1 MTIDDV
7 VTVDAPLEEVWKAL
21 LDVPR
26 VATCIPGAAVDEV
39 VSPTQYRCSV
49 KVTVG
54 PVSVAYRALLTV
66 QEIDDVSHRAV
77 LSIEGRESRGRGG
90 VQAFVTTDATAEGDT
105 RMRLRIHVE
114 ANVTG
119 IVASIGGRLIEG
131 VAKKTTAQF
140 ANNLSTLVRAG
151 VPRESV

>member
-1 MTIDDV
+1 MTINDTV
-7 VTVDAPLEEVWKAL
+7 LVDAPLDDVWQAL
-21 LDVPR
+21 IDVPR

-39 VSPTQYRCSV
+39 VSTTQYRCSV

-66 QEIDDVSHRAV
+66 REIDDVAHRAILV
-77 LSIEGRESRGRGG
+77 IDGTESRGRGG
-90 VQAFVTTDATAEGDT
+90 VQALVTADAAAEGDAQT
-105 RMRLRIHVE
+105 RLRMQVE

-119 IVASIGGRLIEG
+119 IVATIGGRLIEG

-140 ANNLSTLVRAG
+140 ARNLSASIRASSA
-151 VPRESV
+151 PESL

>member
-7 VTVDAPLEEVWKAL
+7 LTVDAPLDEVWKAL

-39 VSPTQYRCSV
+39 VSPTEYRCSV
-49 KVTVG
+49 KMTVG
-54 PVSVAYRALLTV
+54 PVSVAYRALLTL
-66 QEIDDVSHRAV
+66 QEIDDVAHRAV
-77 LSIEGRESRGRGG
+77 LSIQGTESRGRGG
-90 VQAFVTTDATAEGDT
+90 VQALVTTDAAAEGDN
-105 RMRLRIHVE
+105 RMQLRLHVE

-119 IVASIGGRLIEG
+119 IVASVGGRLIEG

-140 ANNLSTLVRAG
+140 ARNLSASIRAG
-151 VPRESV
+151 SAHERV